1 MIFVTVGTQLPFDRM
16 VRTVDRWADGH
27 SYGDVFAQI
36 GPAKYHPKCFPWSE
50 FLDADECRRK
60 IEQADL
66 VVAHA
71 GMGSILTALELGKP
85 IVVMPRLAAFGEHRN
100 DHQLATAKRLLTQ
113 GRIIVAFDECQLL
126 EKLTYFK
133 TLRPADRIQVHASS
147 TLLETIRAFVE
158 GRSPFHSSVAVPQEE
173 KVNAIRAR
181 RNRLNEPIDLVHSSG
196 GSPIQNQQNR
206 KYSAAHIKSRL
217 SSMLLLAGRLR
228 PMDLSR
234 RSGRSRLDLPIDL
247 DHTLLSYWRDEALR
261 LSRAWGI
268 DELPLRVL
276 LDQASPMPTL
286 PPPVPGISISIE
298 RDKAKFR
305 GTGGVLRD
313 ACANYDDDDWSLVA
327 NAAQLLFGSL
337 RGIADRLADC
347 QSGGGGE
354 INVVQDHD
362 GIPNGVILLR
372 CGVLRSIPE
381 IGFHD
386 MKEQVIPSLARHHRV
401 RVVST
406 QGLTSRPIHS
416 LNDFIDA
423 IGTYYARHSSGS
435 IMHDTETG
443 EHWQSHF
450 VIRERGALVAP
461 TAIVHDAVILQG
473 AVVEE
478 GAVIVRSVI
487 GQGVRVR
494 SGQKI
499 IDQVVV

>member
-1 MIFVTVGTQLPFDRM
+1 MIFVTVGTQLSFDRM
-16 VRTVDRWADGH
+16 VRTVDQWAGNH

-36 GPAKYHPKCFPWSE
+36 GPAKYHPKHFPWAE

-66 VVAHA
+66 IVAHA

-113 GRIIVAFDECQLL
+113 GRIIVAFDEGQLL

-133 TLRPADRIQVHASS
+133 TLRPVDRIQNHASS
-147 TLLETIRAFVE
+147 TLLETIQAFVE
-158 GRSPFHSSVAVPQEE
+158 GRVPTSSATVPSEE
-173 KVNAIRAR
+173 IVDANRVRRIRLRGQLDLANSSGSNPTQNQ
-181 RNRLNEPIDLVHSSG
+181 RNR
-196 GSPIQNQQNR
+196 R
-206 KYSAAHIKSRL
+206 YSAAHIKPRL

-247 DHTLLSYWRDEALR
+247 DHTLLSYWRDQALG
-261 LSRAWGI
+261 LSQAWGI
-268 DELPLRVL
+268 GDLPLRVL

-286 PPPVPGISISIE
+286 PPPVPGISISLE

-337 RGIADRLADC
+337 RDIADRLADY
-347 QSGGGGE
+347 QAGGGGD
-354 INVVQDHD
+354 INVVQDRD

-372 CGVLRSIPE
+372 CGVLRSIPD

-386 MKEQVIPSLARHHRV
+386 MKEQVIPSLAHHHRV
-401 RVVST
+401 RVIST
-406 QGLTSRPIHS
+406 QGFTSRPIHS
-416 LNDFIDA
+416 LSDFIEA
-423 IGTYYARHSSGS
+423 IGTYYARHSAVNKAYNAGA
-435 IMHDTETG
+435 G
-443 EHWQSHF
+443 EHWKSRF